1 MEPSERHGEG
11 NIQSSVLRGPVL
23 EKGLAFAKA
32 NKSTAGY
39 DREAGRRDHTGPC
52 GPRCGHGLTPSIMG
66 TPGGCHVAFDKVT
79 GGRIC
84 YQAMHG
90 CMRGH
95 WMSTSW

>member
-1 MEPSERHGEG
+1 MEGMEPWERHGER

-52 GPRCGHGLTPSIMG
+52 GPRCGWTWTDPKYNGYPWRMS
-66 TPGGCHVAFDKVT
+66 
-79 GGRIC
+79 
-84 YQAMHG
+84 
-90 CMRGH
+90 RGIR
-95 WMSTSW
+95 